1 MPIKEKRE
9 KFAFLELFKSINIWK
24 YLGQNILST
33 KCYSLQN
40 NLSI

>member
-1 MPIKEKRE
+1 MPIKGQGE
-9 KFAFLELFKSINIWK
+9 KFAFLKLFKSINIWK
-24 YLGQNILST
+24 YFGQNILSK